1 MSSLHVRNFAREQM
15 PKLSTPFFETINTDM
30 VVPTDSIWMTLSFNT
45 FTSSKQSFCD
55 DFMEMGIISLIYFGT
70 AGMGDQLLL
79 SQAESDSQIFY
90 RQSDPSGLLTLS
102 SINAPEEASNSDG
115 RPLYVV
121 SVGVNYSFYQSL
133 QTLRS

>member
-1 MSSLHVRNFAREQM
+1 MSSHYVRTFAREQM

-45 FTSSKQSFCD
+45 FANSKQSFCD
-55 DFMEMGIISLIYFGT
+55 DFMEMGVISLIYFGT
-70 AGMGDQLLL
+70 AGMGDELLI
-79 SQAESDSQIFY
+79 SQAEADSKIFY

-102 SINAPEEASNSDG
+102 GINAPEEASSADG

-121 SVGVNYSFYQSL
+121 SVGINYNFYQTL